1 MSAIKNFY
9 HEEATAI
16 CRIYEAITAI
26 VADKDLHR
34 SAWKRATASD
44 ALDFLDQIQHGIESG
59 ELKPAALGDR
69 AELRRYLLNGAETW
83 EQYSWGGCGL
93 IYDTDIARR
102 YCTPSELKK
111 TKDGQKN
118 PNGREQWLD
127 VQARALNQ
135 GARIAIDAILNA
147 D

>member
-1 MSAIKNFY
+1 MSAFKEFY
-9 HEEATAI
+9 HEEVTAI
-16 CRIYEAITAI
+16 CRIHKAMTNI
-26 VADKDLHR
+26 VANKALHR

-44 ALDFLDQIQHGIESG
+44 ALDFLDQIQRGIESG

-69 AELRRYLLNGAETW
+69 TELKKYLLNGTDSW
-83 EQYSWGGCGL
+83 DQYSWGGCGL
-93 IYDTDIARR
+93 IYDTDIARH

-111 TKDGQKN
+111 TRDGQRN
-118 PNGREQWLD
+118 PNGYEHWLD

-135 GARIAIDAILNA
+135 AARIAINAILNA

>member
-1 MSAIKNFY
+1 MSAFKEFY
-9 HEEATAI
+9 HEEVTAI
-16 CRIYEAITAI
+16 CRIHEAVTAI
-26 VADKDLHR
+26 VTNKDLHR

-44 ALDFLDQIQHGIESG
+44 ALDFLDQIRYGVESG

-69 AELRRYLLNGAETW
+69 TELEKYLLNGADNW
-83 EQYSWGGCGL
+83 DQYSWDGCGL
-93 IYDTDIARR
+93 IYDPDIARR

-111 TKDGQKN
+111 TRDGQRN

-127 VQARALNQ
+127 VQARALHQ
-135 GARIAIDAILNA
+135 GARIAIDAIFNA